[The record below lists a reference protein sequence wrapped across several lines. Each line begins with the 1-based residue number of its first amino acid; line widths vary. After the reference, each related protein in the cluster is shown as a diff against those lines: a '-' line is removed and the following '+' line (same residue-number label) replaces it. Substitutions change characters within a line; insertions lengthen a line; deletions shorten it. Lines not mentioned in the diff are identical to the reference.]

1 MSATVSA
8 GFDGAADGKDGS
20 ASISGSSNGWNWRLG
35 VAGKDY
41 GLLDTPIGKA
51 EHTEFK
57 SKSADAFLSY
67 DIDPDK
73 TIGLTLS
80 HYDLD
85 FWTGDQSVPADD
97 FWVHVPEWKR
107 TRGAIFGEFK
117 NISDTLSRVRI
128 DLSQERTGDQSVPA
142 DDFWVHVPEWKR
154 TRGAIFGE
162 FKNISDTLSRVRIDL
177 SQERNAKKMDNHVKP
192 DIDAS
197 TVMKQFMP
205 KLPFLNVPSGTLSRV
220 RIDLSQE
227 RNAKKMDN
235 HVKPDIDASTVMKQF
250 MPKLPFLNVPSGN
263 LHDVTV
269 DNFTDN
275 TTDTTALSI
284 QTDWNISDNHF
295 LIAGYEL
302 SYDKLKANSTSHIQA
317 NGIGVEIT
325 GLGKPMDGKWTGDAT
340 VPVANKYE
348 GDQTRHSI
356 FLAMES
362 TFSDDWVA
370 NYGVRYTWVK
380 SNMDIHKEST
390 KGAVD
395 LTKLGMPPIDISMP
409 IGGSSESV
417 DSSDG
422 KAVFN
427 AGLSY
432 NGFDNLS
439 LRALTKLGMPP
450 IDISMPIGGS
460 SESVDSSDGKA
471 VFNAG
476 LSYNGFDN
484 LSLRANYSQG
494 YRAPI
499 LQELFIDSLMGGRFT
514 YANPNLKP
522 ETTDNFEL
530 GARYQDSGLMVD
542 AAVFYS
548 EADNYITAVQF
559 GDPNTPMFHYD
570 NIAKA
575 KTLGFEMT
583 SSLRMGDAVFYSEAD
598 NYITAVQF
606 GDPNTP
612 MFHYDNIAKAKT
624 LGFEMT
630 SSLRMGDFE
639 PYTSVTLL
647 SREYEQDGDTS
658 KKTGTPKA
666 SARIGV
672 RYFTTAMDADWNADL
687 YAVTQTKSEEYD
699 FKNKTT
705 SSYAGF
711 TTFNLTGGVAFGP
724 DKAYRWNADLY
735 AVTQTKSEEYDFK
748 NKTTSSYAGFTTF
761 NLTGGVAFGPDK
773 AYRLDAGIY
782 NIGDKLYRYNGGK
795 MDDFVRTVYEPG
807 RHAAVKFTATF

>member
-1 MSATVSA
+1 MSKIGLLSRTTVALSVAAAFSMPTVALANTAPVIQAQDVMVTATRSEKALADVNMSVSVVTSEDIARAGYTKSVADLLETTVPGLRVRNDGSQGLDRITMRGEDAFRTLVMVNGQRITEQKSMSGAPVLIDPSQVERIEVIRGPASVLYGSDAIGGAVNIITKKGADKPVSATVSA

-128 DLSQERTGDQSVPA
+128 DLSP
-142 DDFWVHVPEWKR
+142 
-154 TRGAIFGE
+154 
-162 FKNISDTLSRVRIDL
+162 
-177 SQERNAKKMDNHVKP
+177 ERNAKKMDNHVVTKMNPTDIMSQIMKP
-192 DIDAS
+192 SSSKA
-197 TVMKQFMP
+197 MP
-205 KLPFLNVPSGTLSRV
+205 PQMGGMPPGVGGPSVGMPDLGIVP
-220 RIDLSQE
+220 
-227 RNAKKMDN
+227 
-235 HVKPDIDASTVMKQF
+235 
-250 MPKLPFLNVPSGN
+250 
-263 LHDVTV
+263 VTV
-269 DNFTDN
+269 DNWTDN
-275 TTDTTALSI
+275 TTDTTAFSI
-284 QTDWNISDNHF
+284 QTDWNLTDSHF
-295 LIAGYEL
+295 MMIGYEMT
-302 SYDKLKANSTSHIQA
+302 YDKLKAYSTSNIVA
-317 NGIGVEIT
+317 EDVKFAPNRPGISVR
-325 GLGKPMDGKWTGDAT
+325 
-340 VPVANKYE
+340 VPVNNSYE
-348 GDQTRHSI
+348 GDQIRHAI
-356 FLAMES
+356 FIAMES
-362 TFSDDWVA
+362 TFADDWVA
-370 NYGVRYTWVK
+370 NYGVRYSFVK
-380 SNMDIHKEST
+380 SNMDIHKSAINMSMGSKPVQVAGST
-390 KGAVD
+390 TSHD
-395 LTKLGMPPIDISMP
+395 N
-409 IGGSSESV
+409 SE
-417 DSSDG
+417 
-422 KAVFN
+422 
-427 AGLSY
+427 
-432 NGFDNLS
+432 
-439 LRALTKLGMPP
+439 
-450 IDISMPIGGS
+450 
-460 SESVDSSDGKA
+460 GKA

-548 EADNYITAVQF
+548 EANNYITAVNRSTT
-559 GDPNTPMFHYD
+559 DTYMF
-570 NIAKA
+570 
-575 KTLGFEMT
+575 
-583 SSLRMGDAVFYSEAD
+583 
-598 NYITAVQF
+598 Q
-606 GDPNTP
+606 
-612 MFHYDNIAKAKT
+612 YDNIAKAKT

-672 RYFTTAMDADWNADL
+672 RYFTTAMEAD
-687 YAVTQTKSEEYD
+687 
-699 FKNKTT
+699 
-705 SSYAGF
+705 
-711 TTFNLTGGVAFGP
+711 
-724 DKAYRWNADLY
+724 WNADLY

>member
-1 MSATVSA
+1 MSKIGLLSRTTVALSVAAAFSMPTVALANTAPVVQAQDVMVTATRSEKALADVNMSVSVVTSEDIARAGYTKSVADLLETTVPGLRVRNDGSQGLDRITMRGEDAFRTLVMVNGQRITEQKSMSGAPVLIDPSQVERIEVIRGPASVLYGSDAIGGAVNIITKKGADKPVSATVSA

-85 FWTGDQSVPADD
+85 FWTGDQSVSNPD
-97 FWVHVPEWKR
+97 
-107 TRGAIFGEFK
+107 
-117 NISDTLSRVRI
+117 N
-128 DLSQERTGDQSVPA
+128 
-142 DDFWVHVPEWKR
+142 FWVHVPEWKR

-177 SQERNAKKMDNHVKP
+177 SQERNAKKMDNHVVSN
-192 DIDAS
+192 IDPM
-197 TVMKQFMP
+197 TVIGQIM
-205 KLPFLNVPSGTLSRV
+205 PSGMGQSR
-220 RIDLSQE
+220 RPGGMPGMSEEQMAQLAELMKNLKGE
-227 RNAKKMDN
+227 R
-235 HVKPDIDASTVMKQF
+235 
-250 MPKLPFLNVPSGN
+250 
-263 LHDVTV
+263 DVTV
-269 DNFTDN
+269 DNLTDN

-284 QTDWNISDNHF
+284 QTDWNLSDNHF
-295 LIAGYEL
+295 LIVGYEFA
-302 SYDKLKANSTSHIQA
+302 YDKLKAESLSGIQ
-317 NGIGVEIT
+317 IPVIKKVQRPT
-325 GLGKPMDGKWTGDAT
+325 ML
-340 VPVANKYE
+340 VPVGNDYD
-348 GDQTRHSI
+348 GNQMRHAM
-356 FLAMES
+356 FAAMES
-362 TFSDDWVA
+362 TFAEDWVA

-380 SNMDIHKEST
+380 SEMEINKSPMT
-390 KGAVD
+390 
-395 LTKLGMPPIDISMP
+395 LTVMGKPLPMTIR
-409 IGGSSESV
+409 GSSTSV
-417 DSSDG
+417 D
-422 KAVFN
+422 N
-427 AGLSY
+427 
-432 NGFDNLS
+432 
-439 LRALTKLGMPP
+439 
-450 IDISMPIGGS
+450 
-460 SESVDSSDGKA
+460 SEGKA

-522 ETTDNFEL
+522 ETTDNFEI
-530 GARYQDSGLMVD
+530 GARYQNSGLMVD

-559 GDPNTPMFHYD
+559 GN
-570 NIAKA
+570 
-575 KTLGFEMT
+575 
-583 SSLRMGDAVFYSEAD
+583 
-598 NYITAVQF
+598 
-606 GDPNTP
+606 PNTP

-647 SREYEQDGDTS
+647 SREYEQNGDTS

-672 RYFTTAMDADWNADL
+672 RYFTTAMDAD
-687 YAVTQTKSEEYD
+687 
-699 FKNKTT
+699 
-705 SSYAGF
+705 
-711 TTFNLTGGVAFGP
+711 
-724 DKAYRWNADLY
+724 WNADLY

>member
-1 MSATVSA
+1 MSKIGLLSRTTVALSVAAAFSMPTVALANTAPVVQAQDVMVTATRSEKALADVNMSVSVVTSEDIARAGYTKSVADLLETTVPGLRVRNDGSQGLDRITMRGEDAFRTLVMVNGQRITEQKSMSGAPVLIDPSQVERIEVIRGPASVLYGSDAIGGAVNIITKKGADKPVSATVSA

-80 HYDLD
+80 QYDLD
-85 FWTGDQSVPADD
+85 FW
-97 FWVHVPEWKR
+97 
-107 TRGAIFGEFK
+107 
-117 NISDTLSRVRI
+117 
-128 DLSQERTGDQSVPA
+128 TGDQSVPA

-177 SQERNAKKMDNHVKP
+177 SQERNAKKMDNHVVSNIDPMTVISQIMLSGMGQSRRPGGMPGMSP
-192 DIDAS
+192 DQMA
-197 TVMKQFMP
+197 Q
-205 KLPFLNVPSGTLSRV
+205 LATLMES
-220 RIDLSQE
+220 LKGE
-227 RNAKKMDN
+227 R
-235 HVKPDIDASTVMKQF
+235 
-250 MPKLPFLNVPSGN
+250 
-263 LHDVTV
+263 DVTV

-284 QTDWNISDNHF
+284 QTDWNLSDNHF
-295 LIAGYEL
+295 LIVGYEFA
-302 SYDKLKANSTSHIQA
+302 YDKLKAESLSGIQIPVIKTA
-317 NGIGVEIT
+317 QRPT
-325 GLGKPMDGKWTGDAT
+325 ML
-340 VPVANKYE
+340 VPVGNDYD
-348 GDQTRHSI
+348 GNQMRHAM
-356 FLAMES
+356 FAAMES
-362 TFSDDWVA
+362 TFAEDWVA

-380 SNMDIHKEST
+380 SEMDINKSPMTLSVEGT
-390 KGAVD
+390 P
-395 LTKLGMPPIDISMP
+395 LPMTIR
-409 IGGSSESV
+409 GSSTSV
-417 DSSDG
+417 D
-422 KAVFN
+422 N
-427 AGLSY
+427 
-432 NGFDNLS
+432 
-439 LRALTKLGMPP
+439 
-450 IDISMPIGGS
+450 
-460 SESVDSSDGKA
+460 SEGKA

-522 ETTDNFEL
+522 ETTDNFEI
-530 GARYQDSGLMVD
+530 GARYQNSGLMVD

-559 GDPNTPMFHYD
+559 GN
-570 NIAKA
+570 
-575 KTLGFEMT
+575 
-583 SSLRMGDAVFYSEAD
+583 
-598 NYITAVQF
+598 
-606 GDPNTP
+606 PNTP

-724 DKAYRWNADLY
+724 DKAYR
-735 AVTQTKSEEYDFK
+735 
-748 NKTTSSYAGFTTF
+748 
-761 NLTGGVAFGPDK
+761 
-773 AYRLDAGIY
+773 LDAGIY

>member
-1 MSATVSA
+1 MRQS
-8 GFDGAADGKDGS
+8 FF
-20 ASISGSSNGWNWRLG
+20 NYWLRNCL
-35 VAGKDY
+35 
-41 GLLDTPIGKA
+41 
-51 EHTEFK
+51 
-57 SKSADAFLSY
+57 Y
-67 DIDPDK
+67 D
-73 TIGLTLS
+73 
-80 HYDLD
+80 
-85 FWTGDQSVPADD
+85 Q
-97 FWVHVPEWKR
+97 
-107 TRGAIFGEFK
+107 
-117 NISDTLSRVRI
+117 
-128 DLSQERTGDQSVPA
+128 
-142 DDFWVHVPEWKR
+142 
-154 TRGAIFGE
+154 
-162 FKNISDTLSRVRIDL
+162 
-177 SQERNAKKMDNHVKP
+177 
-192 DIDAS
+192 
-197 TVMKQFMP
+197 
-205 KLPFLNVPSGTLSRV
+205 
-220 RIDLSQE
+220 
-227 RNAKKMDN
+227 
-235 HVKPDIDASTVMKQF
+235 
-250 MPKLPFLNVPSGN
+250 
-263 LHDVTV
+263 
-269 DNFTDN
+269 
-275 TTDTTALSI
+275 
-284 QTDWNISDNHF
+284 
-295 LIAGYEL
+295 
-302 SYDKLKANSTSHIQA
+302 LKANSTSHIQA

-409 IGGSSESV
+409 
-417 DSSDG
+417 
-422 KAVFN
+422 
-427 AGLSY
+427 
-432 NGFDNLS
+432 
-439 LRALTKLGMPP
+439 
-450 IDISMPIGGS
+450 MPIGGS

-583 SSLRMGDAVFYSEAD
+583 SSLRMGD
-598 NYITAVQF
+598 
-606 GDPNTP
+606 
-612 MFHYDNIAKAKT
+612 
-624 LGFEMT
+624 
-630 SSLRMGDFE
+630 FE

-672 RYFTTAMDADWNADL
+672 RYFTTAMEAD
-687 YAVTQTKSEEYD
+687 
-699 FKNKTT
+699 
-705 SSYAGF
+705 
-711 TTFNLTGGVAFGP
+711 
-724 DKAYRWNADLY
+724 WNADLY

>member
-1 MSATVSA
+1 MSKIGLLSRTTVALSVAAAFSMPTVALANTAPVIQAQDVMVTATRSEKALVDVNMSVSVVTSEDIARAGYTKSVADLLETTVPGLRVRNDGSQGLDRITMRGEDAFRTLVMVNGQRITEQKSMSGAPVLIDPSQVERIEVIRGPASVLYGSDAIGGAVNIITKKGADKPVSATVSA

-85 FWTGDQSVPADD
+85 FWTGDQSVSNPD
-97 FWVHVPEWKR
+97 
-107 TRGAIFGEFK
+107 
-117 NISDTLSRVRI
+117 N
-128 DLSQERTGDQSVPA
+128 
-142 DDFWVHVPEWKR
+142 FWVHVPEWKR

-177 SQERNAKKMDNHVKP
+177 SQERNAKKMDNHVVSN
-192 DIDAS
+192 IDPM
-197 TVMKQFMP
+197 TVISQIM
-205 KLPFLNVPSGTLSRV
+205 PSGMGQSR
-220 RIDLSQE
+220 RSGGMPGMSPGQMGQLMESLKGE
-227 RNAKKMDN
+227 R
-235 HVKPDIDASTVMKQF
+235 
-250 MPKLPFLNVPSGN
+250 
-263 LHDVTV
+263 DVTV

-284 QTDWNISDNHF
+284 QTDWNLSDNHF
-295 LIAGYEL
+295 LIVGYEFA
-302 SYDKLKANSTSHIQA
+302 YDKLKAESLSGIQIPVIKKA
-317 NGIGVEIT
+317 QRPT
-325 GLGKPMDGKWTGDAT
+325 ML
-340 VPVANKYE
+340 VPVGNDYD
-348 GDQTRHSI
+348 GNQMRHAM
-356 FLAMES
+356 FAAMES
-362 TFSDDWVA
+362 TFAEDWVA

-380 SNMDIHKEST
+380 SEMEINKSPMTLSVMGTPLPMTIR
-390 KGAVD
+390 
-395 LTKLGMPPIDISMP
+395 
-409 IGGSSESV
+409 GSSTSV
-417 DSSDG
+417 D
-422 KAVFN
+422 N
-427 AGLSY
+427 
-432 NGFDNLS
+432 
-439 LRALTKLGMPP
+439 
-450 IDISMPIGGS
+450 
-460 SESVDSSDGKA
+460 SEGKA

-522 ETTDNFEL
+522 ETTDNFEI
-530 GARYQDSGLMVD
+530 GARYQNSGLMVD

-559 GDPNTPMFHYD
+559 GN
-570 NIAKA
+570 
-575 KTLGFEMT
+575 
-583 SSLRMGDAVFYSEAD
+583 
-598 NYITAVQF
+598 
-606 GDPNTP
+606 PNTP

-672 RYFTTAMDADWNADL
+672 RYFTTAMEAD
-687 YAVTQTKSEEYD
+687 
-699 FKNKTT
+699 
-705 SSYAGF
+705 
-711 TTFNLTGGVAFGP
+711 
-724 DKAYRWNADLY
+724 WNADLY

>member
-1 MSATVSA
+1 MSKIGLLSRTTVALSVAAAFSMPTVALANTAPVIQAQDVMVTATRSEKALADVNMSVSVVTSEDIARAGYTKSVADLLETTVPGLRVRNDGSQGLDRITMRGEDAFRTLVMVNGQRITEQKSMSGAPVLIDPSQVERIEVIRGPASVLYGSDAIGGAVNIITKKGADKPVSATVSA

-85 FWTGDQSVPADD
+85 FWTGDQSVSNPD
-97 FWVHVPEWKR
+97 
-107 TRGAIFGEFK
+107 
-117 NISDTLSRVRI
+117 N
-128 DLSQERTGDQSVPA
+128 
-142 DDFWVHVPEWKR
+142 FWVHVPEWKR

-177 SQERNAKKMDNHVKP
+177 SQERNAKKMDNHVVSN
-192 DIDAS
+192 IDPM
-197 TVMKQFMP
+197 TVISQIM
-205 KLPFLNVPSGTLSRV
+205 PSGMGQSR
-220 RIDLSQE
+220 RPGGMPGMSPGQMGQLMESLKGE
-227 RNAKKMDN
+227 R
-235 HVKPDIDASTVMKQF
+235 
-250 MPKLPFLNVPSGN
+250 
-263 LHDVTV
+263 DVTV

-284 QTDWNISDNHF
+284 QTDWNLSDNHF
-295 LIAGYEL
+295 LIVGYEFA
-302 SYDKLKANSTSHIQA
+302 YDKLKAESLSGIQIPVIKKA
-317 NGIGVEIT
+317 QRPT
-325 GLGKPMDGKWTGDAT
+325 ML
-340 VPVANKYE
+340 VPVGNDYD
-348 GDQTRHSI
+348 GNQMRHAM
-356 FLAMES
+356 FAAMES
-362 TFSDDWVA
+362 TFAEDWVA

-380 SNMDIHKEST
+380 SEMEINKSPMTLSVMGTPLPMTIR
-390 KGAVD
+390 
-395 LTKLGMPPIDISMP
+395 
-409 IGGSSESV
+409 GSSTSV
-417 DSSDG
+417 D
-422 KAVFN
+422 N
-427 AGLSY
+427 
-432 NGFDNLS
+432 
-439 LRALTKLGMPP
+439 
-450 IDISMPIGGS
+450 
-460 SESVDSSDGKA
+460 SEGKA

-522 ETTDNFEL
+522 ETTDNFEI
-530 GARYQDSGLMVD
+530 GARYQNSGLMVD

-548 EADNYITAVQF
+548 EAENYITAVQF
-559 GDPNTPMFHYD
+559 GN
-570 NIAKA
+570 
-575 KTLGFEMT
+575 
-583 SSLRMGDAVFYSEAD
+583 
-598 NYITAVQF
+598 
-606 GDPNTP
+606 PNTP

-647 SREYEQDGDTS
+647 SREYEQNGDSS

-672 RYFTTAMDADWNADL
+672 RYFTTAMDAD
-687 YAVTQTKSEEYD
+687 
-699 FKNKTT
+699 
-705 SSYAGF
+705 
-711 TTFNLTGGVAFGP
+711 
-724 DKAYRWNADLY
+724 WNADLY

>member
-1 MSATVSA
+1 MSKIGLLSRTTVALSVAAAFSMPTVALANTAPVVQAQDVMVTATRSEKALADVNMSVSVVTSEDIARAGYTKSVADLLETTVPGLRVRNDGSQGLDRITMRGEDAFRTLVMVNGQRITEQKSMSGAPVLIDPSQVERIEVIRGPASVLYGSDAIGGAVNIITKKGADKPVSATVSA

-85 FWTGDQSVPADD
+85 FWTGDQSVSNPD
-97 FWVHVPEWKR
+97 
-107 TRGAIFGEFK
+107 
-117 NISDTLSRVRI
+117 N
-128 DLSQERTGDQSVPA
+128 
-142 DDFWVHVPEWKR
+142 FWVHVPEWKR

-177 SQERNAKKMDNHVKP
+177 SQERNAKKMDNHVVSN
-192 DIDAS
+192 IDPM
-197 TVMKQFMP
+197 TVISQIM
-205 KLPFLNVPSGTLSRV
+205 PSGMGQSRHPGGMSGMSPGQMGQ
-220 RIDLSQE
+220 LMESLKGE
-227 RNAKKMDN
+227 R
-235 HVKPDIDASTVMKQF
+235 
-250 MPKLPFLNVPSGN
+250 
-263 LHDVTV
+263 DVTV

-284 QTDWNISDNHF
+284 QTDWNLSDNHF
-295 LIAGYEL
+295 LIVGYEFA
-302 SYDKLKANSTSHIQA
+302 YDKLKAESLSGIQIPVIKKA
-317 NGIGVEIT
+317 QRPT
-325 GLGKPMDGKWTGDAT
+325 ML
-340 VPVANKYE
+340 VPVGNDYD
-348 GDQTRHSI
+348 GNQMRHAM
-356 FLAMES
+356 FAAMES
-362 TFSDDWVA
+362 TFAEDWVA

-380 SNMDIHKEST
+380 SEMEINKSPMTLSVMGKPLPMTIR
-390 KGAVD
+390 
-395 LTKLGMPPIDISMP
+395 
-409 IGGSSESV
+409 GSSTSV
-417 DSSDG
+417 D
-422 KAVFN
+422 N
-427 AGLSY
+427 
-432 NGFDNLS
+432 
-439 LRALTKLGMPP
+439 
-450 IDISMPIGGS
+450 
-460 SESVDSSDGKA
+460 SEGKA

-522 ETTDNFEL
+522 ETTDNFEI
-530 GARYQDSGLMVD
+530 GARYQNSGLMVD

-548 EADNYITAVQF
+548 EAENYITAVQF
-559 GDPNTPMFHYD
+559 GN
-570 NIAKA
+570 
-575 KTLGFEMT
+575 
-583 SSLRMGDAVFYSEAD
+583 
-598 NYITAVQF
+598 
-606 GDPNTP
+606 PNTP

-647 SREYEQDGDTS
+647 SREYEQNGDSS

-672 RYFTTAMDADWNADL
+672 RYFTTAMDAD
-687 YAVTQTKSEEYD
+687 
-699 FKNKTT
+699 
-705 SSYAGF
+705 
-711 TTFNLTGGVAFGP
+711 
-724 DKAYRWNADLY
+724 WNADLY

>member
-1 MSATVSA
+1 MSKIGLLSRTTVALSVAAAFSMPTVALANTAPVIQAQDVMVTATRSEKALADVNMSVSVVTSEDIARAGYTKSVADLLETTVPGLRVRNDGSQGLDRITMRGEDAFRTLVMVNGQRITEQKSMSGAPVLIDPSQVERIEVIRGPASVLYGSDAIGGAVNIITKKGADKPVSATVSA

-85 FWTGDQSVPADD
+85 FWTGDQSVSNPD
-97 FWVHVPEWKR
+97 
-107 TRGAIFGEFK
+107 
-117 NISDTLSRVRI
+117 N
-128 DLSQERTGDQSVPA
+128 
-142 DDFWVHVPEWKR
+142 FWVHVPEWKR

-177 SQERNAKKMDNHVKP
+177 SQERNAKKMDNHVVSN
-192 DIDAS
+192 IDPM
-197 TVMKQFMP
+197 TVISQIM
-205 KLPFLNVPSGTLSRV
+205 PSGMGQSR
-220 RIDLSQE
+220 RPGGMPGMSPGQMGQLMESLKGE
-227 RNAKKMDN
+227 R
-235 HVKPDIDASTVMKQF
+235 
-250 MPKLPFLNVPSGN
+250 
-263 LHDVTV
+263 DVTV

-284 QTDWNISDNHF
+284 QTDWNLSDNHF
-295 LIAGYEL
+295 LIVGYEFA
-302 SYDKLKANSTSHIQA
+302 YDKLKAESLSGIQIPVIKKA
-317 NGIGVEIT
+317 QRPT
-325 GLGKPMDGKWTGDAT
+325 ML
-340 VPVANKYE
+340 VPVGNDYD
-348 GDQTRHSI
+348 GNQMRHAM
-356 FLAMES
+356 FAAMES
-362 TFSDDWVA
+362 TFAEDWVA

-380 SNMDIHKEST
+380 SEMEINKSPMTLSVMGTPLPMTIR
-390 KGAVD
+390 
-395 LTKLGMPPIDISMP
+395 
-409 IGGSSESV
+409 GSSTSV
-417 DSSDG
+417 D
-422 KAVFN
+422 N
-427 AGLSY
+427 
-432 NGFDNLS
+432 
-439 LRALTKLGMPP
+439 
-450 IDISMPIGGS
+450 
-460 SESVDSSDGKA
+460 SEGKA

-522 ETTDNFEL
+522 ETTDNFEI
-530 GARYQDSGLMVD
+530 GARYQNSGLMVD

-559 GDPNTPMFHYD
+559 GN
-570 NIAKA
+570 
-575 KTLGFEMT
+575 
-583 SSLRMGDAVFYSEAD
+583 
-598 NYITAVQF
+598 
-606 GDPNTP
+606 PNTP

-672 RYFTTAMDADWNADL
+672 RYFTTAMEAD
-687 YAVTQTKSEEYD
+687 
-699 FKNKTT
+699 
-705 SSYAGF
+705 
-711 TTFNLTGGVAFGP
+711 
-724 DKAYRWNADLY
+724 WNADLY

>member
-1 MSATVSA
+1 MSKIGLLSRTTVALSVAAAFSMPTVALANTAPVVQAQDVMVTATRSEKALADVNMSVSVVTSEDIARAGYTKSVADLLETTVPGLRVRNDGSQGLDRITMRGEDAFRTLVMVNGQRITEQKSMSGAPVLIDPSQVERIEVIRGPASVLYGSDAIGGAVNIITKKGADKPVSATVSA

-128 DLSQERTGDQSVPA
+128 DLSQER
-142 DDFWVHVPEWKR
+142 
-154 TRGAIFGE
+154 
-162 FKNISDTLSRVRIDL
+162 
-177 SQERNAKKMDNHVKP
+177 NAKKMDNHVK
-192 DIDAS
+192 S
-197 TVMKQFMP
+197 
-205 KLPFLNVPSGTLSRV
+205 
-220 RIDLSQE
+220 
-227 RNAKKMDN
+227 
-235 HVKPDIDASTVMKQF
+235 DIDASTVMKQF

-409 IGGSSESV
+409 
-417 DSSDG
+417 
-422 KAVFN
+422 
-427 AGLSY
+427 
-432 NGFDNLS
+432 
-439 LRALTKLGMPP
+439 
-450 IDISMPIGGS
+450 MPIGGS

-583 SSLRMGDAVFYSEAD
+583 SSLRMGD
-598 NYITAVQF
+598 
-606 GDPNTP
+606 
-612 MFHYDNIAKAKT
+612 
-624 LGFEMT
+624 
-630 SSLRMGDFE
+630 FE

-672 RYFTTAMDADWNADL
+672 RYFTTAMEAD
-687 YAVTQTKSEEYD
+687 
-699 FKNKTT
+699 
-705 SSYAGF
+705 
-711 TTFNLTGGVAFGP
+711 
-724 DKAYRWNADLY
+724 WNADLY

>member
-1 MSATVSA
+1 MSKIGLLSRTTVALSVAAAFSMPTVALANTAPVVQAQDVMVTATRSEKALADVNMSVSVVTSEDIARAGYTKSVADLLETTVPGLRVRNDGSQGLDRITMRGEDAFRTLVMVNGQRITEQKSMSGAPVLIDPSQVERIEVIRGPASVLYGSDAIGGAVNIITKKGADKPVSATVSA

-85 FWTGDQSVPADD
+85 FWTGDQSVSNPD
-97 FWVHVPEWKR
+97 
-107 TRGAIFGEFK
+107 
-117 NISDTLSRVRI
+117 N
-128 DLSQERTGDQSVPA
+128 
-142 DDFWVHVPEWKR
+142 FWVHVPEWKR

-177 SQERNAKKMDNHVKP
+177 SQERNAKKMDNHVVSN
-192 DIDAS
+192 IDPM
-197 TVMKQFMP
+197 TVISQIM
-205 KLPFLNVPSGTLSRV
+205 PSGMGQSR
-220 RIDLSQE
+220 RPGGMPGMSRGQMGQLMESLKGE
-227 RNAKKMDN
+227 R
-235 HVKPDIDASTVMKQF
+235 
-250 MPKLPFLNVPSGN
+250 
-263 LHDVTV
+263 DVTV

-284 QTDWNISDNHF
+284 QTDWNLSDNHF
-295 LIAGYEL
+295 LIVGYEFA
-302 SYDKLKANSTSHIQA
+302 YDKLKAESLSGIQIPVIKKA
-317 NGIGVEIT
+317 QRPT
-325 GLGKPMDGKWTGDAT
+325 ML
-340 VPVANKYE
+340 VPVGNDYD
-348 GDQTRHSI
+348 GNQMRHAM
-356 FLAMES
+356 FAAMES
-362 TFSDDWVA
+362 TFAEDWVA

-380 SNMDIHKEST
+380 SEMEINKSPMTLSVMGKPLPMTIR
-390 KGAVD
+390 
-395 LTKLGMPPIDISMP
+395 
-409 IGGSSESV
+409 GSSTSV
-417 DSSDG
+417 D
-422 KAVFN
+422 N
-427 AGLSY
+427 
-432 NGFDNLS
+432 
-439 LRALTKLGMPP
+439 
-450 IDISMPIGGS
+450 
-460 SESVDSSDGKA
+460 SEGKA

-522 ETTDNFEL
+522 ETTDNFEI
-530 GARYQDSGLMVD
+530 GARYQNSGLMVD

-548 EADNYITAVQF
+548 EAENYITAVQF
-559 GDPNTPMFHYD
+559 GN
-570 NIAKA
+570 
-575 KTLGFEMT
+575 
-583 SSLRMGDAVFYSEAD
+583 
-598 NYITAVQF
+598 
-606 GDPNTP
+606 PNTP

-647 SREYEQDGDTS
+647 SREYEQNGDSS

-672 RYFTTAMDADWNADL
+672 RYFTTAMDAD
-687 YAVTQTKSEEYD
+687 
-699 FKNKTT
+699 
-705 SSYAGF
+705 
-711 TTFNLTGGVAFGP
+711 
-724 DKAYRWNADLY
+724 WNADLY

>member
-1 MSATVSA
+1 MSKIGLLSRTTVALSVAAAFSMPTVALANTAPVVQAQDVMVTATRSEKALADVNMSVSVVTSEDIARAGYTKSVADLLETTVPGLRVRNDGSQGLDRITMRGEDAFRTLMMVNGQCITEQKSMSGAPVLIDPSQVERIEVIRGPASVLYGSDAIGGAVNIITKKGVDKPVSATVSA

-85 FWTGDQSVPADD
+85 FWTGDQSVSN
-97 FWVHVPEWKR
+97 PE
-107 TRGAIFGEFK
+107 
-117 NISDTLSRVRI
+117 N
-128 DLSQERTGDQSVPA
+128 
-142 DDFWVHVPEWKR
+142 FWVHVPEWKR

-177 SQERNAKKMDNHVKP
+177 SQERNAKKMDNHVK
-192 DIDAS
+192 S
-197 TVMKQFMP
+197 
-205 KLPFLNVPSGTLSRV
+205 
-220 RIDLSQE
+220 
-227 RNAKKMDN
+227 
-235 HVKPDIDASTVMKQF
+235 DIDASTVMKQF

-409 IGGSSESV
+409 
-417 DSSDG
+417 
-422 KAVFN
+422 
-427 AGLSY
+427 
-432 NGFDNLS
+432 
-439 LRALTKLGMPP
+439 
-450 IDISMPIGGS
+450 MPIGGS

-583 SSLRMGDAVFYSEAD
+583 SSLRMGD
-598 NYITAVQF
+598 
-606 GDPNTP
+606 
-612 MFHYDNIAKAKT
+612 
-624 LGFEMT
+624 
-630 SSLRMGDFE
+630 FE

-672 RYFTTAMDADWNADL
+672 RYFTTAMEAD
-687 YAVTQTKSEEYD
+687 
-699 FKNKTT
+699 
-705 SSYAGF
+705 
-711 TTFNLTGGVAFGP
+711 
-724 DKAYRWNADLY
+724 WNADLY

-807 RHAAVKFTATF
+807 RHVAVKFTATF

>member
-1 MSATVSA
+1 MSKIGLLSRTTVALSVAAAFSMPTVALANTAPVIQAQDVMVTATRSEKALADVNMSVSVVTSEDIARAGYTKSVADLLETTVPGLRVRNDGSQGLDRITMRGEDAFRTLVMVNGQRITEQKSMSGAPVLIDPSQVERIEVIRGPASVLYGSDAIGGAVNIITKKGADKPVSATVSA

-85 FWTGDQSVPADD
+85 FWTGDQSVSNPD
-97 FWVHVPEWKR
+97 
-107 TRGAIFGEFK
+107 
-117 NISDTLSRVRI
+117 N
-128 DLSQERTGDQSVPA
+128 
-142 DDFWVHVPEWKR
+142 FWVHVPEWKR

-177 SQERNAKKMDNHVKP
+177 SQERNAKKMDNHVVSN
-192 DIDAS
+192 IDPM
-197 TVMKQFMP
+197 TVISQIM
-205 KLPFLNVPSGTLSRV
+205 PSGMGQSR
-220 RIDLSQE
+220 RPGGMPCMSPGQMGQLMESLKGE
-227 RNAKKMDN
+227 R
-235 HVKPDIDASTVMKQF
+235 
-250 MPKLPFLNVPSGN
+250 
-263 LHDVTV
+263 DVTV

-284 QTDWNISDNHF
+284 QTDWNLSDNHF
-295 LIAGYEL
+295 LIVGYEFA
-302 SYDKLKANSTSHIQA
+302 YDKLKAESLSGIQIPVIKKA
-317 NGIGVEIT
+317 QRPT
-325 GLGKPMDGKWTGDAT
+325 ML
-340 VPVANKYE
+340 VPVGNDYD
-348 GDQTRHSI
+348 GNQMRHAM
-356 FLAMES
+356 FAAMES
-362 TFSDDWVA
+362 TFAEDWVA

-380 SNMDIHKEST
+380 SEMEINKSPMTLSVMGKPLPMTIR
-390 KGAVD
+390 
-395 LTKLGMPPIDISMP
+395 
-409 IGGSSESV
+409 GSSTSV
-417 DSSDG
+417 D
-422 KAVFN
+422 N
-427 AGLSY
+427 
-432 NGFDNLS
+432 
-439 LRALTKLGMPP
+439 
-450 IDISMPIGGS
+450 
-460 SESVDSSDGKA
+460 SEGKA

-522 ETTDNFEL
+522 ETTDNFEI
-530 GARYQDSGLMVD
+530 GARYQNSGLMVD

-548 EADNYITAVQF
+548 EAENYITAVQF
-559 GDPNTPMFHYD
+559 GN
-570 NIAKA
+570 
-575 KTLGFEMT
+575 
-583 SSLRMGDAVFYSEAD
+583 
-598 NYITAVQF
+598 
-606 GDPNTP
+606 PNTP

-647 SREYEQDGDTS
+647 SREYEQNGDSS

-672 RYFTTAMDADWNADL
+672 RYFTTAMDAD
-687 YAVTQTKSEEYD
+687 
-699 FKNKTT
+699 
-705 SSYAGF
+705 
-711 TTFNLTGGVAFGP
+711 
-724 DKAYRWNADLY
+724 WNADLY

>member
-1 MSATVSA
+1 MSKIGLLSRTTVALSVAAAFLMPTVALANTAPVVQAQDVMVTATRSEKALADVNMSVSVVTSEDIARAGYTKSVADLLETTVPGLRVRNDGSQGLDRITMRGEDAFRTLVMVNGQRITEQKSMSGAPVLIDPSQVERIEVIRGPASVLYGSDAIGGAVNIITKKGADKPVSATVSA

-128 DLSQERTGDQSVPA
+128 DLSQER
-142 DDFWVHVPEWKR
+142 
-154 TRGAIFGE
+154 
-162 FKNISDTLSRVRIDL
+162 
-177 SQERNAKKMDNHVKP
+177 NAKKMDNHVK
-192 DIDAS
+192 S
-197 TVMKQFMP
+197 
-205 KLPFLNVPSGTLSRV
+205 
-220 RIDLSQE
+220 
-227 RNAKKMDN
+227 
-235 HVKPDIDASTVMKQF
+235 DIDASTVMKQF

-325 GLGKPMDGKWTGDAT
+325 GLGKTMDGKWTGDAT

-409 IGGSSESV
+409 
-417 DSSDG
+417 
-422 KAVFN
+422 
-427 AGLSY
+427 
-432 NGFDNLS
+432 
-439 LRALTKLGMPP
+439 
-450 IDISMPIGGS
+450 MPIGGS

-583 SSLRMGDAVFYSEAD
+583 SSLRMGD
-598 NYITAVQF
+598 
-606 GDPNTP
+606 
-612 MFHYDNIAKAKT
+612 
-624 LGFEMT
+624 
-630 SSLRMGDFE
+630 FE

-672 RYFTTAMDADWNADL
+672 RYFTTAMEAD
-687 YAVTQTKSEEYD
+687 
-699 FKNKTT
+699 
-705 SSYAGF
+705 
-711 TTFNLTGGVAFGP
+711 
-724 DKAYRWNADLY
+724 WNADLY

-807 RHAAVKFTATF
+807 RHVAVKFTATF

>member
-1 MSATVSA
+1 MSKIGLLSRTTVALSVAAAFSMPTVAFANTAPVVQAQDVMVTATRSEKALADVNMSVSVVTSEDIARAGYTKSVADLLETTVPGLRVRNDGSQGLDRITMRGEDAFRTLVMVNGQRITEQKSMSGAPVLIDPSQVERIEVIRGPASVLYGSDAIGGAVNIITKKGADKPVSATVSA

-85 FWTGDQSVPADD
+85 FWTGDQSRSAD
-97 FWVHVPEWKR
+97 E
-107 TRGAIFGEFK
+107 
-117 NISDTLSRVRI
+117 
-128 DLSQERTGDQSVPA
+128 
-142 DDFWVHVPEWKR
+142 FWVHVPEWKR

-177 SQERNAKKMDNHVKP
+177 SQERNAKKMDNHVVSAADPSVLVKDLVP
-192 DIDAS
+192 NMPSFVQIGS
-197 TVMKQFMP
+197 TKYEAV
-205 KLPFLNVPSGTLSRV
+205 
-220 RIDLSQE
+220 
-227 RNAKKMDN
+227 
-235 HVKPDIDASTVMKQF
+235 
-250 MPKLPFLNVPSGN
+250 
-263 LHDVTV
+263 V

-275 TTDTTALSI
+275 TTGTTALSI
-284 QTDWNISDNHF
+284 QTDWNLSDNHF
-295 LIAGYEL
+295 LIVGYEFA
-302 SYDKLKANSTSHIQA
+302 YDKLKASSNSGIVTQA
-317 NGIGVEIT
+317 DYQVSMGGGSNSGARV
-325 GLGKPMDGKWTGDAT
+325 D
-340 VPVANKYE
+340 VAANSDYK
-348 GDQTRHSI
+348 GDQSRHAI
-356 FLAMES
+356 FAAMES
-362 TFSDDWVA
+362 TLANDWVA
-370 NYGVRYTWVK
+370 NYGLRYTWVK
-380 SNMDIHKEST
+380 SQMDIHKYPSPITIE
-390 KGAVD
+390 
-395 LTKLGMPPIDISMP
+395 GMLMP
-409 IGGSSESV
+409 ITSKEEVKSYDNSE
-417 DSSDG
+417 G

-427 AGLSY
+427 AGLTY
-432 NGFDNLS
+432 L
-439 LRALTKLGMPP
+439 
-450 IDISMPIGGS
+450 
-460 SESVDSSDGKA
+460 
-471 VFNAG
+471 
-476 LSYNGFDN
+476 GFDN

-499 LQELFIDSLMGGRFT
+499 LQELFIDSLMGGRIT
-514 YANPNLKP
+514 KANPNLKP
-522 ETTDNFEL
+522 ETTDNFEI
-530 GARYQDSGLMVD
+530 GARYQNAGLMLD

-548 EADNYITAVQF
+548 EADNYITAVNRSVSGTYRYQ
-559 GDPNTPMFHYD
+559 
-570 NIAKA
+570 
-575 KTLGFEMT
+575 
-583 SSLRMGDAVFYSEAD
+583 
-598 NYITAVQF
+598 
-606 GDPNTP
+606 
-612 MFHYDNIAKAKT
+612 YDNIAKAKT

-647 SREYEQDGDTS
+647 SREYEQEGKTT

-687 YAVTQTKSEEYD
+687 YAVTQTKIDEYD
-699 FKNKTT
+699 FKEDKTE
-705 SSYAGF
+705 SYG
-711 TTFNLTGGVAFGP
+711 
-724 DKAYRWNADLY
+724 
-735 AVTQTKSEEYDFK
+735 
-748 NKTTSSYAGFTTF
+748 GFTTF